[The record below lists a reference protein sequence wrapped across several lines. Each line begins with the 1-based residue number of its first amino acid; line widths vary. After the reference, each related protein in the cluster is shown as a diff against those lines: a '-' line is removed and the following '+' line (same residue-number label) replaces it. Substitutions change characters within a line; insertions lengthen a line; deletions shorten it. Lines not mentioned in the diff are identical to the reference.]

1 MISGQHHGAT
11 TNRIGPPAAEADAT
25 PRATA
30 EADVTPAPDAG
41 TASNGVIM
49 AVGSLVSRLTGFLR
63 TVLIGAALGATV
75 GGVGD
80 AYTTAQMLPSQ
91 IYELVLGAVGASVL
105 VPVLVRRRRLDA
117 DGGQAY
123 TQTLLTLAL
132 LALGVT
138 TVLAVVAAPLFAAI
152 YAGSRPADYR
162 DLVTVLSYL
171 LLPMIFFIGLS
182 VVIGTVLN
190 VRGHFA
196 APMWVPILN
205 NVVMIG
211 VCGGYIALFTAREIT
226 PAQMTPG
233 EIAVIGGGTLLGMVA
248 QTLALLPALHKVGFR
263 WRLRWNPR
271 SLGLAELARLAGWM
285 LCFVA
290 TNQVGLFVVVQLF
303 SRADAGAGLLVY
315 NNVYLLVMMAHG
327 VVGVSVMTALLPR
340 MSDAAARNQ
349 LGEVSADLSRGLRTV
364 MAALAPVVALYAVLA
379 SPIAV
384 VLFQWGAFGTDEA
397 QATATVLVVGACA
410 VIPLSVSYLCNF
422 TFYSMRGNKTVAL
435 INMVGM
441 SMRVV
446 VQILL
451 TILLAES
458 LTAAGLMLGNAV
470 SYVGAAAIS
479 LTVLR
484 RRIGRLGLPAIA
496 ASGAKVAVAV
506 TGAAALGW
514 LVLRLLPGAGTPSF
528 GQAVAQ
534 LSVGG
539 VVIVGG
545 YLALAWTLRVREV
558 TAVVGMVRRRLGR

>member
-1 MISGQHHGAT
+1 MISGQHHDAT
-11 TNRIGPPAAEADAT
+11 TTRIGPPAAETAAT
-25 PRATA
+25 PTATA
-30 EADVTPAPDAG
+30 EADATPAPAAG

-63 TVLIGAALGATV
+63 TVLVGAALGGTV

-91 IYELVLGAVGASVL
+91 IYELVLGAVGVSVL

-123 TQTLLTLAL
+123 TQSLMTLAL
-132 LALGVT
+132 VALGVAT
-138 TVLAVVAAPLFAAI
+138 ALAVVAAPLFAAI

-162 DLVTVLSYL
+162 DLVTALSYL
-171 LLPMIFFIGLS
+171 LLPMIFLIGVS
-182 VVIGTVLN
+182 VVIGAVLN

-205 NVVMIG
+205 NVVMIA

-233 EIAVIGGGTLLGMVA
+233 EIAVIGGGTLVGMVA
-248 QTLALLPALHKVGFR
+248 QTLALLPALRKVGFR
-263 WRLRWNPR
+263 WRWRWSPQ
-271 SLGLAELARLAGWM
+271 SLGLGELARLAGWM

-290 TNQVGLFVVVQLF
+290 TNQVGLFVVVRLLSQ
-303 SRADAGAGLLVY
+303 ADAGAGLLIY

-340 MSDAAARNQ
+340 MSDAAAQDR
-349 LGEVSADLSRGLRTV
+349 LSDVSADLSRGLRTV
-364 MAALAPVVALYAVLA
+364 VAALAPVVAVYAVLA
-379 SPIAV
+379 NPIAV
-384 VLFQWGAFGTDEA
+384 VLFKWGAFGADEA

-435 INMVGM
+435 INIVGV
-441 SMRVV
+441 SMRMI

-451 TILLAES
+451 TVLLAES

-496 ASGAKVAVAV
+496 ASSAKVVFAA

-514 LVLRLLPGAGTPSF
+514 LVLRLLSGATTPSF

-534 LSVGG
+534 LAIGG

-545 YLALAWTLRVREV
+545 YLVLAWALRVREV
-558 TAVVGMVRRRLGR
+558 TTVVEMVRRKLGR